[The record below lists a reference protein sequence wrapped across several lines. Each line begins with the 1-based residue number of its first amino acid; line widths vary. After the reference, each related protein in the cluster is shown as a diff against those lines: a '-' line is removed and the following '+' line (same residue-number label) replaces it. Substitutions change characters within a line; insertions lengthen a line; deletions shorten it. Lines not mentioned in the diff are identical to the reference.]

1 VAPWASSATDG
12 VRLEE
17 LAGLGELAD
26 IDVMANRGKGG
37 FR

>member
-1 VAPWASSATDG
+1 